1 MNRVEG
7 RLLKMGFSIEAIN
20 MLSIED
26 RTYLATGLTN
36 FVEEYYN
43 NPWYTPGGAANY
55 NDEYDMD
62 DPRIQEI
69 LNRLSKIE
77 YDIAALKEVA
87 YDSVE
92 VHRGVLDLSEI
103 K

>member
-1 MNRVEG
+1 MNHVEG
-7 RLLKMGFSIEAIN
+7 RLIKMGYSIESIN

-36 FVEEYYN
+36 FYEEYYN

-55 NDEYDMD
+55 NDEFNMD

-69 LNRLSKIE
+69 LNRLTKIE
-77 YDIAALKEVA
+77 NDIKLLKEVA
-87 YDSVE
+87 YDNISVNK
-92 VHRGVLDLSEI
+92 GILDLTDV